1 MPAGIPCATDKTVW
15 MFWHD
20 WSDAP
25 DIARKSVESW
35 TIRNPDWDVRPLCWS
50 SVGDWLDAEVIARIR
65 SLDICIQHQTD
76 LLRLE
81 LLFRHGGVWADATSF
96 CAWPLSD
103 WLPDCLRQGFFAF
116 RRDIIQ
122 TPQRPIANWFLAAS
136 AGSDLLAQLRVKVWA
151 YWEQRAR
158 TGDYFW
164 FHGVFANALTTDAGF
179 AVAWEKVPAISCMHP
194 FHAGPNSPALPQ
206 KPTEAHLRLLADP
219 PAPVYKL
226 THKMGTVCGP
236 ESLLHRIVQE
246 TITPFRRHPVH
257 PRIVLHVGLP
267 KCASTTLQVWAH
279 ENRDMLRAHG
289 VCYPQPSPGTGVPK
303 HQELVRAFLQS
314 RFQAAE
320 ARVAPVPEPV
330 LFLST
335 EGFSNH
341 FYDLERNPWAA
352 VRMRALFRGSRLSL
366 LMITREKDAWARS
379 YHQQQIVNPP
389 NPRYLHGSSLQFDD
403 FLQQD
408 RVRRL
413 YNWEKLAVDLQEFYG
428 AETIVQTSVEG
439 DWQRVVT
446 EHLGIPHMLD
456 SLKNFPRQNL
466 GLTRHATELLRQAN
480 AFGIET
486 GRNIFIRL
494 LSHIDRHLD
503 AGKDVPPFAGFLGK
517 QEETQA
523 IAQLVSRLQATDG
536 NARRTLDAMRHL
548 IGQIE
553 RIPE

>member
-1 MPAGIPCATDKTVW
+1 
-15 MFWHD
+15 
-20 WSDAP
+20 
-25 DIARKSVESW
+25 
-35 TIRNPDWDVRPLCWS
+35 
-50 SVGDWLDAEVIARIR
+50 
-65 SLDICIQHQTD
+65 
-76 LLRLE
+76 
-81 LLFRHGGVWADATSF
+81 
-96 CAWPLSD
+96 
-103 WLPDCLRQGFFAF
+103 
-116 RRDIIQ
+116 
-122 TPQRPIANWFLAAS
+122 
-136 AGSDLLAQLRVKVWA
+136 
-151 YWEQRAR
+151 
-158 TGDYFW
+158 
-164 FHGVFANALTTDAGF
+164 
-179 AVAWEKVPAISCMHP
+179 
-194 FHAGPNSPALPQ
+194 
-206 KPTEAHLRLLADP
+206 
-219 PAPVYKL
+219 
-226 THKMGTVCGP
+226 
-236 ESLLHRIVQE
+236 
-246 TITPFRRHPVH
+246 
-257 PRIVLHVGLP
+257 
-267 KCASTTLQVWAH
+267 
-279 ENRDMLRAHG
+279 
-289 VCYPQPSPGTGVPK
+289 
-303 HQELVRAFLQS
+303 
-314 RFQAAE
+314 
-320 ARVAPVPEPV
+320 
-330 LFLST
+330 
-335 EGFSNH
+335 
-341 FYDLERNPWAA
+341 
-352 VRMRALFRGSRLSL
+352 MRALFRGSRLSL